1 MMDAASVKDQ
11 DHCKGLF
18 LLNDPTSASTPVS
31 PGRLVGLDSRL
42 AGIAGEAQT
51 LWDPVSVWPTVLQ

>member
-1 MMDAASVKDQ
+1 MMDAASVQDQ

-18 LLNDPTSASTPVS
+18 LLNDSTSTCTPVI
-31 PGRLVGLDSRL
+31 PGWLVCLDSRL

-51 LWDPVSVWPTVLQ
+51 LWDPVSVWVTVLQ